1 MGKIRAFLWLL
12 CLPAWSVDRF
22 YPFTIDQDKLSGAAD
37 FSRLNRALTQADKVF
52 VKNSHFYTVG
62 RDLKPHTADDRQIR
76 FFGANL
82 AFGANFPEKQDAA
95 RIARRLRKLGIN
107 LVRLHHMDT
116 SPDRDPANAR
126 SILTNG
132 PYPSINPVSLERLR
146 FFLDA
151 LKAEG
156 IYANLNLHVG
166 YEFRP
171 AVDNVPAIPGADR
184 LPTQSKPL
192 HIFYPK
198 MVELQCEY
206 ARNLLKQLNLKDDP
220 VLAMVEIDNE
230 SSLIDSWQK
239 NSIDKLVTGAYRE
252 ELERQKAQF
261 LAGRPDST
269 EETIRFLVDRD
280 RAYLKRMLAAIREV
294 VGELTPVTGTQV
306 GFGGFMNYD
315 SHQDLDYQDNHFYI
329 DHYNFPH
336 QRWDGRDWRM
346 RDTSSTGTGFTTYLN
361 VAATREAGLPFTVS
375 EFNQPFPN
383 RQAAELDPTLAVFA
397 AFQGWD
403 SIMHFAYE
411 HGREWDRGAPS
422 GFNING
428 DWAKFPNIGQ
438 AAWLYRTGAVRTAR
452 ELIAVPLP
460 FEQRLASAKA
470 KFNGAATKFLK
481 SAMDFDASVALVHAI
496 AMNTKAASAALPAGA
511 RSPAAPY
518 RSDTGELAYDPE
530 RKIFLV
536 SASQVCGVYGFVGK
550 EKVSSGPV
558 EVELSAL
565 ARGFV
570 ALTLTALDDRP
581 IPASHS
587 LLLSLP
593 GYILRSY
600 PGSSPERPQ
609 RLIPYPGTTDWFT
622 LEPDPSNPEK
632 PSGMFNGGP
641 SKVWM
646 ERVECYVRLRNG
658 AKSLKVYPLDG
669 AGRRMR
675 ALSPGDV
682 VHMGNSHRI
691 HLQADGQDLSPW
703 YEITAK

>member
-1 MGKIRAFLWLL
+1 MKRLCAYLWLL
-12 CLPAWSVDRF
+12 CLPAWAEDRF
-22 YPFTIDQDKLSGAAD
+22 FPFTIDQDQLRGVAD
-37 FSRLNRALTQADKVF
+37 FSRLNTALTPADRVF
-52 VKNSHFYTVG
+52 VKNGHFYTVG
-62 RDLKPHTADDRQIR
+62 RDLLPRTADDRQIR

-82 AFGANFPEKQDAA
+82 AFGANFPEKQDGP

-116 SPDRDPANAR
+116 SPDRDPTNAR

-146 FFLDA
+146 SFLDA

-156 IYANLNLHVG
+156 IYVNLNLHVG

-171 AVDNVPAIPGADR
+171 SVDKVPPIPGADR

-192 HIFYPK
+192 HIFYPR
-198 MVELQCEY
+198 MVDLQCEY
-206 ARNLLKQLNLKDDP
+206 ARNLLTQLKLKDDP

-230 SSLIDSWQK
+230 CSLIDAWQK
-239 NSIDKLVTGAYRE
+239 NSLERLVTGPYRE

-269 EETIRFLVDRD
+269 DETIRFLADRD
-280 RAYLKRMLAAIREV
+280 RAYLKRMLAAIRQI
-294 VGELTPVTGTQV
+294 VGDLTPVTGTQV

-336 QRWDGRDWRM
+336 QRWDGRDWRI
-346 RDTSSTGTGFTTYLN
+346 RDTFSTGTGFTTYLN
-361 VAATREAGLPFTVS
+361 IAATREAGRPFTVS

-383 RQAAELDPTLAVFA
+383 RQAAELDPTLAAFA

-411 HGREWDRGAPS
+411 HAREWDRGAPN

-428 DWAKFPNIGQ
+428 DWTKFPNIGQ

-452 ELIAVPLP
+452 QFIAVPLP
-460 FEQRLASAKA
+460 LEHRLASARA

-481 SAMDFDASVALVHAI
+481 SAMDFDANIALVHAI
-496 AMNTKAASAALPAGA
+496 AMDTKAASAVLPAAA
-511 RSPAAPY
+511 RALAAPY
-518 RSDTGELAYDPE
+518 RSDTGELTYDPA

-536 SASQVCGVYGFVGK
+536 HAPEVCGVYGFAGK
-550 EKVSSGPV
+550 EKVSNGPL

-565 ARGFV
+565 ARGFLS
-570 ALTLTALDDRP
+570 LTLTALDNKP
-581 IPASHS
+581 VSASKS

-593 GYILRSY
+593 GYTLRSY
-600 PGSSPERPQ
+600 SGSNPERPQ
-609 RLIPYPGTTDWFT
+609 RLIPYPGATDWFT
-622 LEPDPSNPEK
+622 LEPDAANPEK
-632 PSGMFNGGP
+632 PSGMLNGGP

-646 ERVECYVRLRNG
+646 ERVECYVRLRTS
-658 AKSLKVYPLDG
+658 AKSLTVYPLDG
-669 AGRRMR
+669 SGNRMR
-675 ALSPGDV
+675 PLPAKDV
-682 VHMGNSHRI
+682 ISSGNGYRI
-691 HLQADGQDLSPW
+691 HLQADGQDFSPW
-703 YEITAK
+703 YEIVAR